1 MKTSIIYIILLI
13 FGILLIVPAI
23 LLKSNNIEG
32 NNSYGVEYNLGWGHE
47 ITVPARDTQNQNME
61 ILDFYEEE
69 YELEDWMMEP
79 ETWEI
84 DQYESGKTNQK
95 SSASGLS
102 SGPSGVSIQIIAEL

>member
-1 MKTSIIYIILLI
+1 MRTSIIYIILLI
-13 FGILLIVPAI
+13 LGILLVVPGI
-23 LLKSNNIEG
+23 LLKSLDTG
-32 NNSYGVEYNLGWGHE
+32 GDNSYGVEYNLGWGHE
-47 ITVPARDTQNQNME
+47 ITVPVKDTQNQNIE

-84 DQYESGKTNQK
+84 NQEESGKSNQN

-102 SGPSGVSIQIIAEL
+102 NNPNGVSIQIIAEL